1 MKTKY
6 KFIGLSRYAERHLCV
21 EDIERLT
28 EMIGCEIEESEKL
41 SIVDGKRMFI
51 MPDGEE
57 THIDYLELEEI
68 QSELPFE
75 NES

>member
-6 KFIGLSRYAERHLCV
+6 KFIGLSKYAERHLCE
-21 EDIERLT
+21 EDIEQLT
-28 EMIGCEIEESEKL
+28 EMIGCEVEESENT

-57 THIDYLELEEI
+57 AHIDYLELEEI
-68 QSELPFE
+68 QPEIPFE
-75 NES
+75 NN